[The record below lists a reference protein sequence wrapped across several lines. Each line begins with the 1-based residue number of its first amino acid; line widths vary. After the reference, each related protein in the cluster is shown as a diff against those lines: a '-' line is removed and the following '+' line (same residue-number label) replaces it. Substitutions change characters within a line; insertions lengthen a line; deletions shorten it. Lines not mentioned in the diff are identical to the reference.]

1 MRLEEK
7 QKELSDYEAE
17 TINVIRGK
25 SRLNV
30 DLLNSLVAKCKE
42 EIAELSQEVEM
53 QKAEMEHQL
62 ESAAQEQAEFE
73 KLESWADLYDNCTF
87 EAKKMIVMVDSR
99 LGWEPSMEYMT
110 DRAHLEWKL
119 EQLRRVV
126 EEELPELIE
135 KLRETT
141 DM

>member
-1 MRLEEK
+1 
-7 QKELSDYEAE
+7 
-17 TINVIRGK
+17 
-25 SRLNV
+25 
-30 DLLNSLVAKCKE
+30 
-42 EIAELSQEVEM
+42 
-53 QKAEMEHQL
+53 
-62 ESAAQEQAEFE
+62 
-73 KLESWADLYDNCTF
+73 
-87 EAKKMIVMVDSR
+87 MVDSR
-99 LGWEPSMEYMT
+99 LGWEPSMEYTT

>member
-1 MRLEEK
+1 MRLRNAPEPEKAATICEE
-7 QKELSDYEAE
+7 L
-17 TINVIRGK
+17 IGLGR
-25 SRLNV
+25 
-30 DLLNSLVAKCKE
+30 
-42 EIAELSQEVEM
+42 AEL
-53 QKAEMEHQL
+53 A
-62 ESAAQEQAEFE
+62 
-73 KLESWADLYDNCTF
+73 NTR
-87 EAKKMIVMVDSR
+87 EAIPLVMVDSR